1 MLETHLV
8 LNDNKDQAIT
18 KQAILVE
25 TSAGKT
31 TFKKYQMLL
40 DSRLNSC
47 GIEIKRFEE
56 ITSI

>member
-8 LNDNKDQAIT
+8 LNDNKDQAIA

-31 TFKKYQMLL
+31 TFEKYQMLL

-47 GIEIKRFEE
+47 GIEMKRFEE
-56 ITSI
+56 IA